1 VSSSVNDPLV
11 LARAVHFA
19 ATLLAAGAVGFI
31 VLVAEPAAGTVKFG
45 GFSTLRRRLIILI
58 WLALAVAVFSG
69 AIWLVFLAS
78 DILGTS
84 IADVCLHGGAWPV
97 LTDTRFGLVWC
108 IRLALALLLAVLLPW
123 PTTRWLQISVAV
135 AFLVLPA
142 LVGHAGATPGMAGN
156 LHLAS
161 DMLHLLAA
169 GAWLGGLPAFVIFLW
184 RASDNFGRGWHAPVV
199 RVVDRFSR
207 LGVFSVGI
215 LLASG
220 LVNSWNLLNGPRD
233 LIASNY
239 GRLVALKIALFGAMV
254 ALATVNKFY
263 LSPRLPSPAA
273 LRSLRRNSLAEICL
287 GLCVLMFV
295 ALLGTLP
302 PSEHVHT
309 ASTGIPSD
317 AAFVHIHTS
326 EVTADVTIEPGRAGR
341 VEVTIRVL
349 REDLSNYPA
358 KEVRLE
364 LDPPT
369 ASAQTIERP
378 AIEQPN
384 GSWLV
389 NDLKLAPS
397 GIWTTRVIVRPTAGD
412 PIVLDARVVIER

>member
-1 VSSSVNDPLV
+1 VNDPLV

-19 ATLLAAGAVGFI
+19 ATLLAGGTVGFI
-31 VLVAEPAAGTVKFG
+31 VLVAEPAAGTVRFG
-45 GFSTLRRRLIILI
+45 GFSTLRRRLTILI

-69 AIWLVFLAS
+69 ALWLVFLAS

-84 IADVCLHGGAWPV
+84 IADVCLHGGAWP
-97 LTDTRFGLVWC
+97 LLSDTRFGLVWC

-123 PTTRWLQISVAV
+123 PTTRWLQITIAV
-135 AFLVLPA
+135 AFLVLLA
-142 LVGHAGATPGMAGN
+142 LVGHAGATPGMAGD

-169 GAWLGGLPAFVIFLW
+169 GAWLGGLPAFVISLT
-184 RASDNFGRGWHAPVV
+184 SDNFGRGRHAPVV
-199 RVVDRFSR
+199 RMVDRFSR
-207 LGVFSVGI
+207 LGLFSVGI

-233 LIASNY
+233 LIASDY
-239 GRLVALKIALFGAMV
+239 GRLVALKMALFGAMV
-254 ALATVNKFY
+254 AIAAVNKFY
-263 LSPRLPSPAA
+263 LSPRLPSLAT

-287 GLCVLMFV
+287 GLCVVILV

-302 PSEHVHT
+302 PSVHVHT

-326 EVTADVTIEPGRAGR
+326 TVAADVTIEPGRAGR
-341 VEVTIRVL
+341 VDVTIRVL

-358 KEVRLE
+358 KEVRLALE
-364 LDPPT
+364 PPT
-369 ASAQTIERP
+369 AGAQTIERS
-378 AIEQPN
+378 AVEQPN
-384 GSWLV
+384 GNWLV

-397 GIWTTRVIVRPTAGD
+397 GIWTTRVIVRPTTGE